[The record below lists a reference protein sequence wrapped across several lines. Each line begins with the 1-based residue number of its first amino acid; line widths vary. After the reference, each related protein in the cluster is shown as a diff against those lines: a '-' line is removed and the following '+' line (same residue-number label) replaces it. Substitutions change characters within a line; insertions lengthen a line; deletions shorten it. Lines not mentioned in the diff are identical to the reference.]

1 MEQFGVRSTRREEMI
16 EITRQV
22 QEAVEHSGVS
32 EGVAF
37 VHVPHTTAA
46 VTVNE
51 NADPSVQS
59 DMLAHLNKLIPQ
71 DGGFHHAEGNSDA
84 HLKAS
89 LIGNGETL
97 PFSNGRLVLGTWQG
111 VYFCEFDGP
120 RRRSFHV
127 QVLSAKDS

>member
-1 MEQFGVRSTRREEMI
+1 MEQFGVKSTRRQEMI

-22 QEAVEHSGVS
+22 SEAVQRSGLN
-32 EGVAF
+32 EGVAI

-51 NADPSVQS
+51 NADPDVQS
-59 DMLAHLNKLIPQ
+59 DMLNHLARLIPQ
-71 DGGFHHAEGNSDA
+71 DASFRHAEGNSDA

-89 LIGNGETL
+89 LIGNSETIPVTKNAL
-97 PFSNGRLVLGTWQG
+97 ALGTWQG

-120 RRRSFHV
+120 RNRAVHV